1 MILKFLS
8 AASAWLSKWTPAV
21 VAAAAVAA
29 YFEPGL
35 FGWVRGNAQ
44 TSVLYALCI
53 ISPVGS
59 QYW

>member
-35 FGWVRGNAQ
+35 FGWVRGNAF
-44 TSVLYALCI
+44 SV
-53 ISPVGS
+53 
-59 QYW
+59 